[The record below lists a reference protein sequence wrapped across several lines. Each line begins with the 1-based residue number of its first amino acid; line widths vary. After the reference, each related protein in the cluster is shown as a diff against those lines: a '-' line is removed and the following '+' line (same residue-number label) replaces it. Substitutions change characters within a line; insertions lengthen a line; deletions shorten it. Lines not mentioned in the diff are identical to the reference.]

1 MEMGRFPISGEI
13 YRHFTDKLYQIIV
26 IATHTETGEKLVL
39 YQALFGKFEF
49 LAKPL
54 ELFMKEVDHVKYSDV
69 QQQYEYE
76 LHKKEGLVSDM
87 PLSSKVND
95 INEEYKDIVVKD
107 QIVESSISEGSVNV
121 ILLDFLD
128 AESYQKKL
136 EILSCNRK
144 HLDDRLI
151 NDMAVSLD
159 CTVNEGPIEERI
171 QGLMS
176 CLQAMT
182 RFENTRLR

>member
-1 MEMGRFPISGEI
+1 MEIERLPKPGEI
-13 YRHFTDKLYQIIV
+13 YRHYTDKLYQIIV
-26 IATHTETGEKLVL
+26 IATHTETGEKLVVH
-39 YQALFGKFEF
+39 QALFGNFEILVKPMVLF
-49 LAKPL
+49 LK
-54 ELFMKEVDHVKYSDV
+54 KVDPVQYPEV
-69 QQQYEYE
+69 QQQFEFE
-76 LHKKEGLVSDM
+76 LHRKEEIVLEV
-87 PLSSKVND
+87 PLSTKVND
-95 INEEYKDIVVKD
+95 MNAETIEVNDQVK
-107 QIVESSISEGSVNV
+107 ESSISEGSVNV

-144 HLDDRLI
+144 HMDDRLI

-176 CLQAMT
+176 CLQAMS
-182 RFENTRLR
+182 RFENSRLR